1 MRSPTVLLAFLISLS
16 ALAAEKTSGDLS
28 YTHYWYEGD
37 TRRPIAV
44 DPDLI
49 GEVQLNANRAARS
62 SRGVTHAPIKIIKR
76 SILQAR
82 TSDVVPTTPVF
93 RDSRS
98 KLASMRALPG
108 HVIVHFP
115 QDWSSEKILDWS
127 RQQRI
132 AIGERLNVGAN
143 TYLILAGAGLSSLEL
158 ANRLYETGDVV
169 AAYPNWWQQTSKR

>member
-1 MRSPTVLLAFLISLS
+1 MRTLNLVLALLVSTSAF
-16 ALAAEKTSGDLS
+16 ALDKTAGDLS
-28 YTHYWYEGD
+28 YSHYWYDGD
-37 TRRPIAV
+37 TKRPIAV
-44 DPDLI
+44 DPELI
-49 GEVQLNANRAARS
+49 GEVQLDATRGARS
-62 SRGVTHAPIKIIKR
+62 SRGVTHAPIKIVKR
-76 SILQAR
+76 SLLQAR
-82 TSDVVPTTPVF
+82 TADVLPTTPVF

-115 QDWSSEKILDWS
+115 QDWSSEKVLDWS

-132 AIGERLNVGAN
+132 AVGERLNVGAN
-143 TYLILAGAGLSSLEL
+143 TYLILAGAGLSSLAL

>member
-1 MRSPTVLLAFLISLS
+1 MRTLLLAFSLLAQAS
-16 ALAAEKTSGDLS
+16 AFALEKTAGELTYS
-28 YTHYWYEGD
+28 HYWYDGA
-37 TRRPIAV
+37 TKRPIAV

-49 GEVQLNANRAARS
+49 GEVQLDANRAARS
-62 SRGVTHAPIKIIKR
+62 ARGVTHAPLKIVRR

-82 TSDVVPTTPVF
+82 TSDVLPTTPVF

-115 QDWSSEKILDWS
+115 KDWTPERVLDWS

>member
-1 MRSPTVLLAFLISLS
+1 MRTLTLVFGLIVS
-16 ALAAEKTSGDLS
+16 ASTFALDKTAGELS
-28 YTHYWYEGD
+28 YSHYWYDGD
-37 TRRPIAV
+37 TKRPIAV

-49 GEVQLNANRAARS
+49 GEVQLEPTRAARS
-62 SRGVTHAPIKIIKR
+62 TRGVTHAPIRIMQR
-76 SILQAR
+76 SLLQAR
-82 TSDVVPTTPVF
+82 TSDVRPTTPVF

-115 QDWSSEKILDWS
+115 QDWSAEKVVDWS

-158 ANRLYETGDVV
+158 ANRLFETGDVV